1 MNPQYIFL
9 GEKSLA
15 ILLETVKNRF
25 DLSVQIMAGG
35 GDNSN
40 LNRGQLLLDQLKN
53 LDGFDENLKVV
64 IDLNLF
70 AIKQISEFQTENPNN
85 LIVLGADEQ
94 EDLYPQ
100 RLIQSYF
107 DNLNVQIRYQR
118 EIHGSFKHY
127 LELIGLTNFVKLDLA
142 LYVGKNISEIEFWE
156 FSSELYKLFFGKRN
170 FELFDDSL
178 EFDKPTCVSVGVFD
192 GVHLGHQ
199 YILELIKQQSRKSN
213 LESVV
218 ITFDP
223 HPRTVLESQNID
235 LILTLNQRVQK
246 ILDSGIDRVVVI
258 HFTEKF
264 SKIDTEV
271 FVHKILIDQFK
282 MSKLVIGFNNAL
294 GSGKH
299 GDKELLMQLS
309 SKFGFGLTIG
319 KPQTHNRV
327 TISSSFLRS
336 QTQ

>member
-35 GDNSN
+35 GDNHN
-40 LNRGQLLLDQLKN
+40 LSRAQMLLDRLEN
-53 LDGFDENLKVV
+53 LEGFDDNLKVV
-64 IDLNLF
+64 IDLNLY
-70 AIKQISEFQTENPNN
+70 AIKQIHSFQNANPNN
-85 LIVLGADEQ
+85 LIILDADEQ

-100 RLIQSYF
+100 RLIQAYF

-127 LELIGLTNFVKLDLA
+127 LELIELTNFVKLDLA
-142 LYVGKNISEIEFWE
+142 LYVGKNISEVEFWE
-156 FSSELYKLFFGKRN
+156 FSNELYELFFGKRN
-170 FELFDDSL
+170 FEVFDDDL
-178 EFDKPTCVSVGVFD
+178 EFEKSTCVSVGVFD

-199 YILELIKQQSRKSN
+199 YILELIKQKSRELGLQS
-213 LESVV
+213 VI

-246 ILDSGIDRVVVI
+246 ILDSGIDRVIVI

-282 MSKLVIGFNNAL
+282 MSELIIGFNNAL
-294 GSGKH
+294 GNGKH
-299 GDKELLMQLS
+299 GDKELLMELS
-309 SKFGFGLTIG
+309 SKLGFGLTIG
-319 KPQTHNRV
+319 KPQTYNGV
-327 TISSSFLRS
+327 TISSSLLRS
-336 QTQ
+336 QNQ